1 MEMTVLF
8 GEGVGEKGEGAL
20 IRGAGAYSNKY
31 GTYPFKN
38 GRGEC
43 WVKLTIL
50 CLPEIFQPKHCGF
63 EKKIS
68 TCSLIM
74 NTSFDINRVTLSL
87 KI

>member
-38 GRGEC
+38 GRVESSA
-43 WVKLTIL
+43 
-50 CLPEIFQPKHCGF
+50 FQSFSNLNIVVLK
-63 EKKIS
+63 KKIS